1 MFFFKVRGLL
11 EWELP
16 YELYLGAEGSYDTR
30 YLMLQGKGSKG
41 YNYELSISKYFLKN
55 RLRLACSAGSFL
67 PVHYTKY
74 YDQTAENYRYHSSV
88 RYYQAFFNFSVSY
101 RFGHLKARRVKDTQ
115 KNISVNDVKYDY
127 DE

>member
-1 MFFFKVRGLL
+1 
-11 EWELP
+11 
-16 YELYLGAEGSYDTR
+16 
-30 YLMLQGKGSKG
+30 MLQGKGSKG

-55 RLRLACSAGSFL
+55 RLRLAFSAGSFL